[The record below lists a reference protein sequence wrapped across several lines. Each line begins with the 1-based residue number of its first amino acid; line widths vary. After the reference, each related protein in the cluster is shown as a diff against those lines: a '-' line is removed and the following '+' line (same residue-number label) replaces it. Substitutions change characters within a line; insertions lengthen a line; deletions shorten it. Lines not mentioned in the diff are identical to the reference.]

1 MQVYFCNMKLKY
13 FTIFIST
20 VVLFFACDTSVSN
33 KNSSANLSPYLKGL
47 FKQTEQYPDSVN
59 LRITLINALDSS
71 GLHKE
76 ALQQMDSLIAKDSL
90 NFAFWNAKGHLQ
102 ENAKDTAGA
111 IVSYKRALRIYPSPD
126 AMLTLANLFAE
137 TKNDTALILC
147 KEVSGLSADKKYEAD
162 CRFIEGV
169 YYARKS
175 NTEQAL
181 SSFDA
186 CINARYTYVVAYLE
200 KGFIYYDKKQ
210 YTEALKTFQLAASV
224 SNAYA
229 DAYYWQGKCFEAMNN
244 KINAITNY
252 NKALALDKNL
262 TEATAAI
269 KRLQ

>member
-1 MQVYFCNMKLKY
+1 MKLKY
-13 FTIFIST
+13 FAVI
-20 VVLFFACDTSVSN
+20 LFVFVFFVACDTTGS
-33 KNSSANLSPYLKGL
+33 KQDSSLNLSPYLKEL
-47 FKQTEQYPDSVN
+47 FKQTKQYPDSVN
-59 LRITLINALDSS
+59 LRINLINALDSS

-76 ALQQMDSLIAKDSL
+76 ALQQMDLLIAKDSL

-111 IVSYKRALRIYPSPD
+111 IVSYKRAFRVYPSPD

-137 TKNDTALILC
+137 TKNDTALVLC
-147 KEVSGLSADKKYEAD
+147 KEVNGLSADKKYEAD

-169 YYARKS
+169 YYARKG
-175 NTEQAL
+175 NIQQAL
-181 SSFDA
+181 TSFDA

-200 KGFIYYDKKQ
+200 KGFIYYDKNQ
-210 YTEALKTFQLAASV
+210 YAEALKIFQLAASV

-229 DAYYWQGKCFEAMNN
+229 DAYYWQAKCFEAMNN
-244 KINAITNY
+244 RTEALTNY

-262 TEATAAI
+262 TEAAAAV